1 VSFVAET
8 QRIQSILDSE
18 WQAAA
23 AQAATDAYSSPML
36 PPSLGP
42 CTIEEAL
49 YPNGRPYRTP
59 SEARAMSWWDGFV
72 TFNRIGQIGQGIYE
86 SELAFLRSP
95 YTLYQGVSN
104 LVSDAYG
111 YGKDALFGPERS
123 LILGDEL
130 PYQAQSGIV
139 RAIQQKGFV
148 DATGEFVVGML
159 KSLPPISQIDAV
171 NRNDYKALGASIL
184 PSLLFLEGGSM
195 LRLGQ
200 AGETSSLFSLSASRT
215 GQLTG
220 IAELDMPFAQS
231 AQAGGMLAALER
243 RGVTVIDDVSRL
255 PAGVSVQT
263 FMENGAL
270 TMVYDSAT
278 SSFIDM
284 LHDIRH
290 VAQIQRVEASG
301 LRTAEQIFASPR
313 LMGVAERGA
322 YEYELRLLDRHD
334 GVSSGYVTYA
344 QGQIES
350 YYRPS
355 WSTSFGWP
363 GSTANRIFRTMEPG
377 LKP

>member
-1 VSFVAET
+1 
-8 QRIQSILDSE
+8 
-18 WQAAA
+18 
-23 AQAATDAYSSPML
+23 
-36 PPSLGP
+36 
-42 CTIEEAL
+42 
-49 YPNGRPYRTP
+49 
-59 SEARAMSWWDGFV
+59 
-72 TFNRIGQIGQGIYE
+72 
-86 SELAFLRSP
+86 
-95 YTLYQGVSN
+95 
-104 LVSDAYG
+104 
-111 YGKDALFGPERS
+111 
-123 LILGDEL
+123 
-130 PYQAQSGIV
+130 
-139 RAIQQKGFV
+139 
-148 DATGEFVVGML
+148 ML

-200 AGETSSLFSLSASRT
+200 AGETSSLYSLSASRT